1 MKNYFNYLKF
11 VLNVFDHNSYVK
23 IVNFLYKIAK
33 DESTQ

>member
-11 VLNVFDHNSYVK
+11 VLNVFDHHSYVK
-23 IVNFLYKIAK
+23 IVKFVYKIAK

>member
-11 VLNVFDHNSYVK
+11 VLNVFDHHSYLK
-23 IVNFLYKIAK
+23 IMKFVYKIAK

>member
-11 VLNVFDHNSYVK
+11 VLNVFDHHSCVK
-23 IVNFLYKIAK
+23 NVKFVYKIAK